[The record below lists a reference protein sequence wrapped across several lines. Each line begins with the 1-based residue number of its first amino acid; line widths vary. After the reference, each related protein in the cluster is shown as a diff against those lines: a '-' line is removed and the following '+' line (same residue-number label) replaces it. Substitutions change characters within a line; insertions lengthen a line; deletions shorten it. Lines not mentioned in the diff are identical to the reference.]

1 MRGWVGRVIYA
12 QPNPSSYIIC
22 NFPSQEVRGWSQISG
37 GGTPA
42 DNQSNQFHLCHR
54 RNHIDQMEILRVA
67 RSLIPMLFLL
77 VFLASAISSAS
88 KIYGLSLKKR
98 ERKRGVNMIKYNND
112 DQVGL
117 LRWPLHP
124 NLPTDRW
131 PGDLSITNLHIQP
144 TNPRGISSFFI
155 WGRLTSYPLLLTHL
169 LSGFNLGAVWQSLL
183 LLERLERLEK

>member
-1 MRGWVGRVIYA
+1 MRGWVGRILATY
-12 QPNPSSYIIC
+12 NICYICNIGRIC

-42 DNQSNQFHLCHR
+42 DNQPNQFHLCHR

-98 ERKRGVNMIKYNND
+98 ERRLKKNPSSLFESNRRRPLSNCPFNQVRLLHGPLHPNLEFKKRERGVNMI
-112 DQVGL
+112 
-117 LRWPLHP
+117 
-124 NLPTDRW
+124 
-131 PGDLSITNLHIQP
+131 
-144 TNPRGISSFFI
+144 
-155 WGRLTSYPLLLTHL
+155 
-169 LSGFNLGAVWQSLL
+169 
-183 LLERLERLEK
+183 

>member
-1 MRGWVGRVIYA
+1 MWGHWTEENQNINCSSFMNCLLNVFWEAFKPINPVIHLFGSWMRGWVGRVIYA

-67 RSLIPMLFLL
+67 KSLIPMLFLL

-98 ERKRGVNMIKYNND
+98 QREKE
-112 DQVGL
+112 
-117 LRWPLHP
+117 
-124 NLPTDRW
+124 
-131 PGDLSITNLHIQP
+131 
-144 TNPRGISSFFI
+144 
-155 WGRLTSYPLLLTHL
+155 GR
-169 LSGFNLGAVWQSLL
+169 
-183 LLERLERLEK
+183 